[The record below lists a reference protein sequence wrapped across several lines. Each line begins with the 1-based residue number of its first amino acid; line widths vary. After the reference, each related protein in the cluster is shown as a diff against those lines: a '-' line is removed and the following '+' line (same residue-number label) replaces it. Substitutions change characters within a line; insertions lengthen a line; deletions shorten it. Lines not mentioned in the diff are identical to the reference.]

1 MIQVAAHCVVKYAG
15 DTHDTSKWQLTVLLN
30 TQETR
35 MIQVAAH
42 CVVKYVR
49 DTHDTSGSSQCC

>member
-1 MIQVAAHCVVKYAG
+1 MIQVAAHSVVKYAR
-15 DTHDTSKWQLTVLLN
+15 DMHDTSGSSVLLN